1 MTPSDVAILVPATGI
16 PRSLA
21 STAFTCALAEGLA
34 QRGVRAT
41 LVGAITDPS
50 LWDPEMLPDDLE
62 AQAPFLGAP
71 VSHPSELSTELDAT
85 LDTLFQDASAPMLM
99 VYIRALPWLDMAS
112 EIGARRGWKVIV
124 FSTEELTSTHL
135 PPRDLDEYVRIVGE
149 RATGVWVVSERL
161 RQWWT
166 DRGVAPD
173 RIILAPS
180 MIRST
185 SFEHPSATVAPGL
198 ATYVGNLVHE
208 EIDRLLDI
216 TEEVRRSHPN
226 FRLRMIGDAIPE
238 RRAELDTILEERGLS
253 GSIEIIGPVTPAAIP
268 GYLAESAILLL
279 PRARGVFS
287 QAGFPNKLGEYLA
300 SGRPVITTSVGDI
313 PEYLEDGVHAILV
326 DPDDVGAFAHAL
338 MEPLDDP
345 ERQSALGAAGRERF
359 RAIAS
364 NDLVVG
370 RALAWISELQACDH
384 KPQSSGLR
392 GLFRRMIGKDSR

>member
-34 QRGVRAT
+34 QCGVRAT

-50 LWDPEMLPDDLE
+50 LWNPAMLPDDLE
-62 AQAPFLGAP
+62 ARTPFLGAS
-71 VSHPSELSTELDAT
+71 VSHPSGLSRELEAT
-85 LDTLFQDASAPMLM
+85 LDTLFRDASVPVVM

-112 EIGARRGWKVIV
+112 EICARRGWKVIV

-135 PPRDLDEYVRIVGE
+135 PPGDLDDYVRIVGE
-149 RATGVWVVSERL
+149 RATGVWAVSERL
-161 RQWWT
+161 RQWWM
-166 DRGVAPD
+166 DRGVASD
-173 RIILAPS
+173 RILLAPS
-180 MIRST
+180 MIRSD
-185 SFEHPSATVAPGL
+185 SFDHPSVDVVPGL

-208 EIDRLLDI
+208 EIDRLLGI
-216 TEEVRRSHPN
+216 TEEVRRSYPD

-238 RRAELDTILEERGLS
+238 RRAELDRILYERGLS

-279 PRARGVFS
+279 PRALGVFS

-300 SGRPVITTSVGDI
+300 SGRPVITTAVGDI

-326 DPDDVGAFAHAL
+326 DPDEVGAFAHAL
-338 MEPLDDP
+338 MELLDDP

-364 NDLVVG
+364 NDLVVE
-370 RALAWISELQACDH
+370 RALAWISALQDHEL
-384 KPQSSGLR
+384 KSRSGAVR
-392 GLFRRMIGKDSR
+392 GLFRWMIGRDSQ